1 MDIKQSL
8 DYKFLG
14 YQNSTNLGRKKY
26 DYARDGILIR
36 VLPPILFKGNP
47 ALVAFLQLI
56 DIQLITMFKHVEAI
70 RKFKHI
76 SSY

>member
-14 YQNSTNLGRKKY
+14 YQKSTNLGRKKY
-26 DYARDGILIR
+26 DYDRDGIPRR
-36 VLPPILFKGNP
+36 VLPPILFRGNP
-47 ALVAFLQLI
+47 TLVAFLQLI
-56 DIQLITMFKHVEAI
+56 DIQLITMFKHIEEI
-70 RKFKHI
+70 KKFKHI

>member
-14 YQNSTNLGRKKY
+14 YQKSTNLGRKKY
-26 DYARDGILIR
+26 DYEKNGILVK
-36 VLPPILFKGNP
+36 VLPPVIFKGNP
-47 ALVAFLQLI
+47 TLVAFLQLI
-56 DIQLITMFKHVEAI
+56 DIQLIAMFKHIEAI
-70 RKFKHI
+70 RKFKYI

>member
-14 YQNSTNLGRKKY
+14 YQKSTNLGRKKY

-36 VLPPILFKGNP
+36 VLPPILFRGNP
-47 ALVAFLQLI
+47 TLVAFLQLI
-56 DIQLITMFKHVEAI
+56 EIQLITMFKHVEAI

>member
-26 DYARDGILIR
+26 DYARNGILIR

-47 ALVAFLQLI
+47 TLVAF
-56 DIQLITMFKHVEAI
+56 
-70 RKFKHI
+70 
-76 SSY
+76 